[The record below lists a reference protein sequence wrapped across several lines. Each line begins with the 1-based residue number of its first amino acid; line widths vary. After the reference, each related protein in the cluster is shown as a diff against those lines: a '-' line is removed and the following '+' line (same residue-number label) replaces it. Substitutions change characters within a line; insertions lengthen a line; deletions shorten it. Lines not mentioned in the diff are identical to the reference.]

1 MAAVLKA
8 DTQNASWQNTKQT
21 TFAYKMMQKMG
32 WSEGKGLGKLEDGI
46 NTHVRVQKR
55 EGSLGLGAARDRDGS
70 AGWSSTAVSFSAVL
84 ANLNEAYKP
93 AKSKKDKKKKKK
105 SGSSSSSSST
115 EADVAVIDSAAAAA
129 DGISSGKAKVCQSRA
144 RRVKAKDI
152 RTFSS
157 ADLKAILGQSS
168 SAAVAYPVVSAY
180 SSTTTITS
188 TTTVT
193 SSSSSSSSGKRKRA
207 KDAGSS
213 EESKAERKARKA
225 KRKADKAAAAA
236 TDSDDS

>member
-1 MAAVLKA
+1 MAAVVKA

-84 ANLNEAYKP
+84 ANLNKAYKP

-105 SGSSSSSSST
+105 SSSSSST
-115 EADVAVIDSAAAAA
+115 EADAVVGDSAAVAA
-129 DGISSGKAKVCQSRA
+129 DGISGGKAKVCQSRA

-180 SSTTTITS
+180 SSSSTTAVTS

-193 SSSSSSSSGKRKRA
+193 SSSSSSSGKRKRD
-207 KDAGSS
+207 KETDSS
-213 EESKAERKARKA
+213 EETNAERKARKA
-225 KRKADKAAAAA
+225 KRRAEKAAAA
-236 TDSDDS
+236 DSDDS